1 VTTIGTG
8 HYAPRASTARRETLR
23 SVVAIR
29 SLRLLDVHR
38 GADAIVASC
47 ALDDLRFHMTVWY
60 EDIDLTE
67 LARRFGDEA
76 LERVAVH
83 VALFQLN
90 AACSLRPDV
99 IELGRYAR
107 YLTADLIQ
115 LWRTV
120 FHHVWAQ
127 WRYEHDLPAYDG
139 PRFVD
144 PVAPAAAPI
153 RSPVGPVELL
163 AFCGG
168 GKDSLVALKLLER
181 ARLPFATLGYA
192 HSIYGAAEPQH
203 ALLDR
208 VGAVSARVRA
218 ERQWVIDDLLD
229 APIARLRPALGVKY
243 ILAAE
248 TPASVF
254 SAVPIA
260 LARGYRGLVVA
271 HEASA
276 NAGNLVWNGETVNHQ
291 WGKSWDAEQRLD
303 RYLQRAL
310 VADLRYFSVLQPI
323 HDEVIFELLARDAE
337 LAALTHSCN
346 VAKPWCGACAKCAY
360 VWLQFAAHLP
370 PAVVEATFGAD
381 LGERPGNERWFRE
394 LLGLADHTPFECVG
408 SAPEARLALTMA
420 RARGAGGARLASY
433 AAEIGPVDVAAV
445 AAPLVRVGAR
455 HGMPDHVAA
464 GVMPQLIAAATA
476 AATRIAGYRP

>member
-1 VTTIGTG
+1 M
-8 HYAPRASTARRETLR
+8 RTLQL
-23 SVVAIR
+23 V
-29 SLRLLDVHR
+29 DVHR
-38 GADAIVASC
+38 GADHIVARC
-47 ALDDLRFHMTVWY
+47 ALDDLRFHVTVWY
-60 EDIDLTE
+60 EDVDLAA
-67 LARRFGDEA
+67 LARQFGDEA
-76 LERVAVH
+76 LERIAVH
-83 VALFQLN
+83 IALFQLN

-107 YLTADLIQ
+107 YLTDDLVR

-120 FHHVWAQ
+120 FRNVWAQ
-127 WRYEHDLPAYDG
+127 WRYEHDLPAYEG

-144 PVAPAAAPI
+144 PVSPAPAPLRAPD
-153 RSPVGPVELL
+153 GPVELL

-181 ARLPFATLGYA
+181 AGLPFATLGYA
-192 HSIYGAAEPQH
+192 HSVYGAAEPQH

-208 VGAVSARVRA
+208 VGGVTARVRA

-229 APIARLRPALGVKY
+229 APVARLRPALGVKY

-254 SAVPIA
+254 AAVPLA

-276 NAGNLVWNGETVNHQ
+276 NTGNLDWNGEVVNHQ
-291 WGKSWDAEQRLD
+291 WGKGWEAEQLLD
-303 RYLQRAL
+303 GYVRRAL
-310 VADLRYFSVLQPI
+310 VADLRYFSLLQPI

-346 VAKPWCGACAKCAY
+346 VRKPWCGACAKCAY

-370 PAVVEATFGAD
+370 PDVVQATFGD
-381 LGERPGNERWFRE
+381 ELGERADNERWFRE
-394 LLGLADHTPFECVG
+394 MLGLSDHTPFECVG
-408 SAPEARLALTMA
+408 SAPEARLALTLA
-420 RARGAGGARLASY
+420 RARGFIGPRLARY
-433 AAEIGPVDVAAV
+433 AKEIGPVDVAAI
-445 AAPLVRVGAR
+445 AAPLVAVRTQ
-455 HGMPDHVAA
+455 HGMPPHVEAA
-464 GVMPQLIAAATA
+464 VMPLLRSAAAA
-476 AATRIAGYRP
+476 AAERLAQLSRSM

>member
-1 VTTIGTG
+1 M
-8 HYAPRASTARRETLR
+8 
-23 SVVAIR
+23 AIR
-29 SLRLLDVHR
+29 SLRLVEVHR
-38 GADAIVASC
+38 GTDVIVASC
-47 ALDDLRFHMTVWY
+47 ALDDLRFHVTVWY
-60 EDIDLTE
+60 EDIDLTA
-67 LARRFGDEA
+67 LARQFGDEA
-76 LERVAVH
+76 MERIAVH

-144 PVAPAAAPI
+144 PVAPPAPPL
-153 RSPVGPVELL
+153 RAPEGAVELL

-168 GKDSLVALKLLER
+168 GKDSLVSLKLLER
-181 ARLPFATLGYA
+181 AQLPFATLGYA

-229 APIARLRPALGVKY
+229 APVARLRPELGVKY

-254 SAVPIA
+254 AAVPLA
-260 LARGYRGLVVA
+260 LARGYRGLVVG

-276 NAGNLVWNGETVNHQ
+276 NTGNLEWMGEVVNHQ
-291 WGKSWDAEQRLD
+291 WGKGWDAEQLLD
-303 RYLQRAL
+303 RYVQRAL
-310 VADLRYFSVLQPI
+310 VANLRYFSVLQPI
-323 HDEVIFELLARDAE
+323 HDEVIFELLTRDGE

-346 VAKPWCGACAKCAY
+346 VKKPWCGTCAKCAY

-370 PAVVEATFGAD
+370 AAVVAATFGSD
-381 LGERPGNERWFRE
+381 VGEHPANERWFRE
-394 LLGLADHTPFECVG
+394 MLGLAEHTPFECVG
-408 SAPEARLALTMA
+408 SAPEARLALTVA
-420 RARGAGGARLASY
+420 RARGLGGPRLASY
-433 AAEIGPVDVAAV
+433 AAAVGPVDVAAS
-445 AAPLVRVGAR
+445 AAPLLEVGTH
-455 HGMPDHVAA
+455 HGMPAHVAA
-464 GVMPQLIAAATA
+464 GVMPQLTAAAAA
-476 AATRIAGYRP
+476 AATRLAAYRR